1 MRPEQGRGTLT
12 GARKVVLCGLMAASL
27 TVLKMA
33 MSPLPNIEPVSLL
46 VMVYA
51 MVFGRQVLWIVFPF
65 VVVEGLLYGFGPL
78 WWPGYVYV
86 WPLWGLLCTKLPAGR
101 PLTAAVASGAFGL
114 SFGALFAP
122 LYLFAGGPWAAVAWW
137 ISGIPFDLLH
147 CAGNFAL
154 ALALQQ
160 PLYRVLARLRA
171 GLG

>member
-1 MRPEQGRGTLT
+1 M
-12 GARKVVLCGLMAASL
+12 VLCGLLAASL

-51 MVFGRQVLWIVFPF
+51 MVFGRQVIWIVLPF
-65 VVVEGLLYGFGPL
+65 VAVEGLLYGFGPL
-78 WWPGYVYV
+78 WWPGYLYV
-86 WPLWGLLCTKLPAGR
+86 WPLWGWLCAKLPPDR
-101 PLTAAVASGAFGL
+101 PLAAAVASGAFGL

-122 LYLFAGGPWAAVAWW
+122 LYLFAGG
-137 ISGIPFDLLH
+137 LH

-154 ALALQQ
+154 ALALQR
-160 PLYRVLARLRA
+160 PLYRVLTRLRA

>member
-1 MRPEQGRGTLT
+1 MKGARPLS

-46 VMVYA
+46 VMLYA
-51 MVFGRQVLWIVFPF
+51 MVFGRQVFFILIPF

-86 WPLWGLLCTKLPAGR
+86 WPLWGWLCTRLPTDR
-101 PLTAAVASGAFGL
+101 PVLAAAACGAFGL

-122 LYLFAGGPWAAVAWW
+122 LYLFAGGPWAAVTWW
-137 ISGIPFDLLH
+137 VSGIPFDVLH
-147 CAGNFAL
+147 CVGNFVL
-154 ALALQQ
+154 TLALQR
-160 PLYRVLARLRA
+160 PLYRVLTRLRDAA
-171 GLG
+171 G